1 MTPPVEQR
9 YHPRVSVEWPTVF
22 FTSQVFGHGT
32 VVDVSALAWRIRGS
46 VPLVAGMHLAVRVW
60 PQVPVGPPRAGY
72 FEIEEGTVL
81 WARDK
86 EFALEIY
93 QVRPQDIP
101 GMVRLQQQTLPRRFQ
116 AGDGGHE
123 TLILPAPRLPSFL
136 VEARDADTAEVSER
150 RTTGRMLAHC
160 HVHYRRTDGRLGVLE
175 EGVVKDMSLTGCHI
189 LTKAALQPGERI
201 TLVVYFNDG
210 QLPITLPGTTV
221 CWRQHHRVGVRF
233 PDMTAEERTRLK
245 AIVQLPSMRRAS
257 GEFPAE
263 GPEER
268 RHDLD
273 VVPSHGRAAAT
284 TRKD

>member
-9 YHPRVSVEWPTVF
+9 YHPRVSVDWPTVF
-22 FTSQVFGHGT
+22 FTPQVFGHGT

-60 PQVPVGPPRAGY
+60 PQVPVGPQLSGY

-81 WARDK
+81 WARNK

-93 QVRPQDIP
+93 QVRAQDVP
-101 GMVRLQQQTLPRRFQ
+101 GMVRLQQQTLPRTFH
-116 AGDGGHE
+116 AGDSGHE
-123 TLILPAPRLPSFL
+123 TLILPAPRLPGSL
-136 VEARDADTAEVSER
+136 VYEARDADTAVFSER
-150 RTTGRMLAHC
+150 RTGGRMLAHC

-175 EGVVKDMSLTGCHI
+175 EGLLKDMSMTGCHI

-210 QLPITLPGTTV
+210 QLPITLPGTI

-233 PDMTAEERTRLK
+233 PDMTAEERTRLE

-257 GEFPAE
+257 GECPAE

-268 RHDLD
+268 RHDPD
-273 VVPSHGRAAAT
+273 VVPSHGRTAAT

>member
-1 MTPPVEQR
+1 M
-9 YHPRVSVEWPTVF
+9 VF
-22 FTSQVFGHGT
+22 FTPQVFGHGT

-46 VPLVAGMHLAVRVW
+46 VPLAAGMHLAVRVW
-60 PQVPVGPPRAGY
+60 PQVPVGPQRLGY

-93 QVRPQDIP
+93 QVRAQDVP
-101 GMVRLQQQTLPRRFQ
+101 GMVSLQQQTLPPGFQ
-116 AGDGGHE
+116 ARDSGQE
-123 TLILPAPRLPSFL
+123 TLILPATRLPRSL
-136 VEARDADTAEVSER
+136 LYEARDAERAEVSER
-150 RTTGRMLAHC
+150 RTSSRMLAHC

-175 EGVVKDMSLTGCHI
+175 EAVVKDMSVTGCHI

-201 TLVVYFNDG
+201 TLVVYFTDG

-221 CWRQHHRVGVRF
+221 CWRHHHRFGVRF

-257 GEFPAE
+257 GECPVE
-263 GPEER
+263 
-268 RHDLD
+268 
-273 VVPSHGRAAAT
+273 
-284 TRKD
+284 